1 VTTAA
6 GTIHP
11 TYDEFVGLAQR
22 GNVVPISC
30 EILGDLETPVS
41 AFLKIHRG
49 RHGFLLESVQ
59 GGEKWGRYSF
69 LGTEPER
76 VWTARGHDVE
86 ERTRQGDVR
95 RRTVPDVLGAVR
107 DWLRT
112 YRPVSLPGLPR
123 FSGGAVGYLGY
134 DLVRDFERLPT
145 RAEDD
150 LGLPDVMLALADRLL
165 VFDNVTQKIRV
176 IANLF
181 LQEGTDLR
189 ASYDA
194 GVTAIEEW
202 LKRLR
207 GPVPEKEKWGHSSFS
222 QSVGR
227 RPAVGSENEECPH
240 FSALRSNLEQAQY
253 ETMVRRAKEYVHA
266 GDVIQVVLAQRFAG
280 ELRAAPFDVYR
291 TLRSI
296 NPSPYLFFL
305 DLGDFALAGASP
317 EVMVRVEGGEVTV
330 RPIAG
335 TRPRGTVERDDLE
348 LEQELLND
356 PKEIAEHI
364 MLVDLGRN
372 DVGRVAAT
380 GSVQVTERLVVER
393 YSHVMHIVSNVRGRL
408 APEMDAFDAFRAT
421 FPAGT
426 LSGAPKVRAMEII
439 EELEP
444 VRRGVYGG
452 AVGYFD
458 FSGNMDTGIA
468 IRTVLFKDGRAYVQ
482 AGAGI
487 VADSV
492 PEREHLECLNKARGM
507 FQALRS
513 AEDL

>member
-1 VTTAA
+1 MT
-6 GTIHP
+6 GTIRP
-11 TYDEFVGLAQR
+11 TYDDFVGLAER
-22 GNVVPISC
+22 GNVVPITC

-41 AFLKIHRG
+41 AFLKLHRG

-76 VWTARGHDVE
+76 VWTARGHSIEVCTRSGEVE
-86 ERTRQGDVR
+86 R
-95 RRTVPDVLGAVR
+95 REVPDVLGALR
-107 DWLRT
+107 EWLHSYRT
-112 YRPVSLPGLPR
+112 VSLPDLPR

-134 DLVRDFERLPT
+134 DLVRHFERLPA
-145 RAEDD
+145 RAVDD
-150 LGLPDVMLALADRLL
+150 LQLPDAMLVLADRLL
-165 VFDNVTQKIRV
+165 VFDNVTQKIRL
-176 IANLF
+176 IANVF
-181 LQEGTDLR
+181 LQEGSDLR

-194 GVTAIEEW
+194 AVAAIEEW
-202 LKRLR
+202 LERLR
-207 GPVPEKEKWGHSSFS
+207 GPVPEKGSGPFS
-222 QSVGR
+222 YAGKG
-227 RPAVGSENEECPH
+227 PGP
-240 FSALRSNLEQAQY
+240 FPALRSNLSQAEY
-253 ETMVRRAKEYVHA
+253 ESMVRRAKEYVHA
-266 GDVIQVVLAQRFAG
+266 GDVIQVVLAQRFEGALG
-280 ELRAAPFDVYR
+280 ASPFDVYR
-291 TLRSI
+291 SLRSI

-305 DLGDFALAGASP
+305 DLGEFSLAGASP

-335 TRPRGTVERDDLE
+335 TRPRGTVESDDLA
-348 LEQELLND
+348 LERELLND
-356 PKEIAEHI
+356 PKEIAEHV

-372 DVGRVAAT
+372 DVGRVAAI
-380 GSVQVTERLVVER
+380 GSVEVTERLVVER

-408 APEMDAFDAFRAT
+408 EAGKDAFDAFRAT

-426 LSGAPKVRAMEII
+426 LSGAPKIRAMVII

-468 IRTVLFKDGRAYVQ
+468 IRTALCKNGRVYVQ

-507 FQALRS
+507 FQALRL
-513 AEDL
+513 AEEL

>member
-1 VTTAA
+1 MNGSA
-6 GTIHP
+6 TIHP
-11 TYDEFVGLAQR
+11 GYEEFVELSRR
-22 GNVVPISC
+22 GNVVPVTC

-76 VWTARGHDVE
+76 VWTARTHAIE
-86 ERTRQGDVR
+86 TRTRDGRVER
-95 RRTVPDVLGAVR
+95 REVHDALGALR
-107 DWLRT
+107 DWLRS
-112 YRPVSLPGLPR
+112 YRPVALPGLPR
-123 FSGGAVGYLGY
+123 FSGGAVGYIGY
-134 DLVRDFERLPT
+134 DLARDFERLPV
-145 RAEDD
+145 RAADD
-150 LGLPDVMLALADRLL
+150 LELPEAVFLLADRLL

-176 IANLF
+176 IANVF
-181 LQEGTDLR
+181 LQEGADLR
-189 ASYDA
+189 SSYDA
-194 GVTAIEEW
+194 AVAGIEEW
-202 LKRLR
+202 LARLR
-207 GPVPEKEKWGHSSFS
+207 GPVPEPPS
-222 QSVGR
+222 
-227 RPAVGSENEECPH
+227 RPSRAARGEL
-240 FSALRSNLEQAQY
+240 ALRSNLTQAEY
-253 ETMVRRAKEYVHA
+253 EGMVRRAKEYVHA
-266 GDVIQVVLAQRFAG
+266 GDVIQVVLAQRFEG
-280 ELRAAPFDVYR
+280 ELRARPFDVYR
-291 TLRSI
+291 SLRSI

-305 DLGDFALAGASP
+305 DLGDSSLAGASP

-335 TRPRGTVERDDLE
+335 TRPRGTVERDDLA

-372 DVGRVAAT
+372 DVGRVAAV
-380 GSVQVTERLVVER
+380 GSVEVTERLVVER
-393 YSHVMHIVSNVRGRL
+393 YSHVMHIVSNVHGRL
-408 APEMDAFDAFRAT
+408 AGGKDGFDAFRAT

-426 LSGAPKVRAMEII
+426 LSGAPKIRAMEII

-458 FSGNMDTGIA
+458 LSGNMDTGIA
-468 IRTVLFKDGRAYVQ
+468 IRTVLCKGGRVYVQ

-507 FQALRS
+507 FQALRM
-513 AEDL
+513 AEEL

>member
-1 VTTAA
+1 VITAA

-11 TYDEFVGLAQR
+11 TYDEFVSLAQR

-95 RRTVPDVLGAVR
+95 RRKVPDVLGALR

-194 GVTAIEEW
+194 GVMSIEEW
-202 LKRLR
+202 LERLR
-207 GPVPEKEKWGHSSFS
+207 GPLPTEKGSDNFSRRKKLSTPFSTEKLSDPFS
-222 QSVGR
+222 
-227 RPAVGSENEECPH
+227 PM
-240 FSALRSNLEQAQY
+240 RSNLEQAQY
-253 ETMVRRAKEYVHA
+253 EAMVRRAKEYVHA

-380 GSVQVTERLVVER
+380 GSVEVTERLLVER